1 MTASLPSITV
11 FDIGGVLIDWDPR
24 YLYRKI
30 FDDPERME
38 WFLREVCTPA
48 WNLEQ
53 DRGRPFADAI
63 AERIALYPD
72 HADAIRVFDERWAE
86 TVSEAIQGTVE
97 ILEAL
102 RRAKIPNYAITNF
115 SAEKFEV
122 ACEAFPFLGKFDGI
136 VVSGAEKL
144 IKPDPK
150 IYRLLLE
157 RYGLKAGDCLFIDD
171 VPKNVEGARA
181 VGMQAVQFTSPAQL
195 ADDLRQRGFNF

>member
-1 MTASLPSITV
+1 MPDSQPSIIV
-11 FDIGGVLIDWDPR
+11 FDIGGVLLDWDPR

-30 FDDPERME
+30 FDDPEQME

-53 DRGRPFADAI
+53 DRGRPFADAV
-63 AERIALYPD
+63 AERIALFPD
-72 HADAIRVFDERWAE
+72 HADAIRAFDERWAE
-86 TVSEAIQGTVE
+86 TVSEAIHGTVG

-122 ACEAFPFLGKFDGI
+122 ACAALPFLANFDGI

-157 RYGLKAGDCLFIDD
+157 RYRLNAADCLFIDD
-171 VPKNVEGARA
+171 VLKNVEGARA
-181 VGMQAVQFTSPAQL
+181 VGMQAVQFTGPEQL
-195 ADDLRQRGFNF
+195 EIDLRACGFRF

>member
-1 MTASLPSITV
+1 MTASFPSITV

-72 HADAIRVFDERWAE
+72 HADAIRAFDERWAE

>member
-1 MTASLPSITV
+1 MSAANPSILV
-11 FDIGGVLIDWDPR
+11 FDIGGVLLDWDPR

-72 HADAIRVFDERWAE
+72 HADAIRAFDERWAE
-86 TVSEAIQGTVE
+86 TVSEAIQGTVD
-97 ILEAL
+97 ILAAL
-102 RRAKIPNYAITNF
+102 RLAKIPNYAITNF
-115 SAEKFEV
+115 SAEKFEI
-122 ACEAFPFLGKFDGI
+122 ACEVFPFLAKFDGI
-136 VVSGAEKL
+136 VVSGAERL

-181 VGMQAVQFTSPAQL
+181 VGMHAVQFTSPAQL
-195 ADDLRQRGFNF
+195 ATDLRQRGFNF

>member
-1 MTASLPSITV
+1 MTASFPSITV

-72 HADAIRVFDERWAE
+72 HADAIRAFDERWAE
-86 TVSEAIQGTVE
+86 TVSEAIHGTVE

-157 RYGLKAGDCLFIDD
+157 RYGLKAASCLFIDD